1 MLDLQLNKEGDLNIT
16 DYDVKVTDSVA
27 QAINIR
33 LRWFFEEWK
42 FGPQYGMDYFGRVF
56 VKNPNELK
64 VINMLTSIIR
74 SVDEVTLVKDVALTV
89 DNYRR
94 TGKISYTAVT
104 DEETIREE
112 VELWT
117 ME

>member
-1 MLDLQLNKEGDLNIT
+1 MLDLQLDKDGDLNIV
-16 DYDVKVTDSVA
+16 DNDVKVTDSVA

-64 VINMLTSIIR
+64 VVNMLTNIIR
-74 SVDEVTLVKDVALTV
+74 SVDEVIQVKDVSLTV
-89 DNYRR
+89 DNFRR
-94 TGKISYTAVT
+94 TGIIKYTAVT
-104 DEETIREE
+104 DEETLREE
-112 VELWT
+112 VDLWS